1 MVNRT
6 NVARRVDGEASL
18 MGVSVSPAVSTLGGS
33 AGWERKFDLAL
44 VREDEDPELRADTCW
59 RSMVTTTEVGCLVLQ
74 ESQSGLRYLAE
85 RTGVALSLRIACLIY
100 GKSSSSSWGR
110 KHSGRP

>member
-33 AGWERKFDLAL
+33 AG
-44 VREDEDPELRADTCW
+44 
-59 RSMVTTTEVGCLVLQ
+59 
-74 ESQSGLRYLAE
+74 
-85 RTGVALSLRIACLIY
+85 
-100 GKSSSSSWGR
+100 
-110 KHSGRP
+110 